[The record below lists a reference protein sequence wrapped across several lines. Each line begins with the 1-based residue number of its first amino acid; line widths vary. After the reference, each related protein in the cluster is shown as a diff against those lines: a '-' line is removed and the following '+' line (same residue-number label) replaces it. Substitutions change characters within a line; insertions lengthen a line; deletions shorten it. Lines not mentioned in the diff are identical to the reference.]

1 MKATFRFATA
11 ALALGMIAAAIPRAT
26 AAQGKDHPAYLRA
39 LSDLRQAR
47 AYLQRPDQGVL
58 KEEEKRAIRDI
69 DSAIEEIKKAAID
82 DGKDLNDHPP
92 VDAKMEWKG
101 RLHQAVE
108 LLDRAHRDV
117 TEDEDNRFAQ
127 GLQQRAKEQIARAR
141 QHVEDAIKVAGY
153 K

>member
-117 TEDEDNRFAQ
+117 TEDEDNRFAR

>member
-1 MKATFRFATA
+1 MKSTFRFVTA
-11 ALALGMIAAAIPRAT
+11 ALVGLFAAISILGAAT
-26 AAQGKDHPAYLRA
+26 QKQDHPAYLRA
-39 LSDLRQAR
+39 LSDLREAR
-47 AYLQRPDQGVL
+47 GYLERPDRGEL
-58 KEEEKRAIRDI
+58 KEEEKRAIREI
-69 DSAIEEIKKAAID
+69 ESAIEEIKKAAID

-117 TEDEDNRFAQ
+117 AEDEDNRFAERIEK
-127 GLQQRAKEQIARAR
+127 RAKEHIARAR

>member
-1 MKATFRFATA
+1 MKNTFRFAVA
-11 ALALGMIAAAIPRAT
+11 AFVLGLIVAAIPQAT
-26 AAQGKDHPAYLRA
+26 TAQGKDHPAYLRA
-39 LSDLRQAR
+39 LSDLRHAR
-47 AYLQRPDQGVL
+47 AYLQRPDSGEL

-82 DGKDLNDHPP
+82 DGKSLSDHPP

-117 TEDEDNRFAQ
+117 SEEEDNRFAQ
-127 GLQQRAKEQIARAR
+127 GLQQRAKEHIARAR
-141 QHVEDAIKVAGY
+141 QHVEDAIKVVGY